1 MIITVPNVLPT
12 AQSPSDNLCL
22 LLMHVAFHKGCCV
35 SHRGMQY
42 GWPGGVSL

>member
-12 AQSPSDNLCL
+12 AQTSSDDLGL
-22 LLMHVAFHKGCCV
+22 LLMHVAFHKGRWV
-35 SHRGMQY
+35 GHRGTQY